1 MQKIPSKQLSGVVD
15 SHSEQSV
22 TGFKTFE
29 AGMAVGRGNGSRTT
43 LMQDGFLYFVQDPRD
58 VSQGDVR
65 LGMSPL
71 TGQMS
76 LQKLIDGLWVNIVWE
91 GCNSGTGGGDTG
103 GCLVYGTLIT
113 MADGSLRAIE
123 SLEIGDQVQTLAI
136 DGLDSEVEDAWK
148 TFSTQQ
154 FQSTPG
160 VSTVTALQKAQFG
173 YYFDVNDRLKITF
186 EHPVL
191 VRRND
196 TYQFLRAVDLVVGDH
211 MLQADG
217 SWVEIHSIVR
227 HNTTVPVVNI
237 NVESQDTYFAQGL
250 LVHNL
255 NDPYQEKQNG

>member
-29 AGMAVGRGNGSRTT
+29 TGMAVGRGNGSRTT
-43 LMQDGFLYFVQDPRD
+43 LMQDGFLYFVQDPRE
-58 VSQGDVR
+58 VNQGDVR

-91 GCNSGTGGGDTG
+91 GCNGTTGGGDTG
-103 GCLVYGTLIT
+103 GCLVYGTLIA
-113 MADGSLRAIE
+113 MADGSQRTIE
-123 SLEIGDQVQTLAI
+123 TLEIGDQVQTLAI
-136 DGLDSEVEDAWK
+136 EGLDSEVEDAWK
-148 TFSTQQ
+148 TFSTDQ
-154 FQSTPG
+154 FNATASI
-160 VSTVTALQKAQFG
+160 STVTALQKAQFG

-191 VRRND
+191 VRRID
-196 TYQFLRAVDLVVGDH
+196 TYRFLRAVDLVVGDH

-217 SWVEIHSIVR
+217 TWVEIHSIVR
-227 HNTTVPVVNI
+227 HNATVNVVNI

-255 NDPYQEKQNG
+255 NDAYQEKQTG